1 MAKRA
6 KEVDISEDLYCEVW
20 TCKRQRVLTMCFTC
34 IGCTIQHEA
43 HATSVASSCCSGDN
57 LNWTATRLGQFHAHL
72 DSHRNRGD
80 FVPEEYYE
88 LELN

>member
-1 MAKRA
+1 M
-6 KEVDISEDLYCEVW
+6 DLQTAEG
-20 TCKRQRVLTMCFTC
+20 FN
-34 IGCTIQHEA
+34 
-43 HATSVASSCCSGDN
+43 SVFYLHSSCCSGDGM
-57 LNWTATRLGQFHAHL
+57 NWTATRLGQFHAHL